1 MRLTKISDTTIKPQ
15 FASLL
20 LVGIMVIAALIVS
33 LWVVGLEQIQA
44 IFAHLNQLQE
54 HPPMWVEV
62 PMVMTRF
69 LVLPTIFVF
78 ILVLIITK
86 VSPKP
91 RAWSRFIVISILLFL
106 AIRYVQWRSLSTL
119 NLSNPWEGT
128 ISISLFVLEMLALF
142 SSSLQ
147 LFLMLKVKN
156 RQREVDRL
164 AVAVIEGEFQPT
176 VDIFIPTY
184 NEPELILR
192 RTVIGCQ
199 AIDYELKTVYL
210 LDDTN
215 RPQVAQLAQ
224 ELGCQYLT
232 RPYHDHAKAG
242 NINHAIPLTQG
253 ELIAI
258 FDADFIPTQ
267 NFLQRTV
274 GFFQDDKLALIQ
286 TPQSF
291 YNTDPIARNLGLEDI
306 LTPEEEVFYRQ
317 LQPIKDGAGSVVC
330 SGTSFVVR
338 RQSLESIDG
347 FVTDS
352 LSEDYFT
359 GIRLSAEG
367 YRLAYI
373 DEKLSAGLAA
383 ENIAAHASQRLR
395 WARGTLQAFF
405 IKSNPLT
412 IPGLNPLQRIAH
424 LEGLLHWFT
433 SLGNVFFLLMPLA
446 YAFFKV
452 IPVRATTDEF
462 LFFFLPYYVTQL
474 TVFSWLNYRSRS
486 AILSGIYGLVLA
498 FPLAFTV
505 IQVMLNPFATGF
517 KVTPKGTKSDRF
529 SFNWKLAFPLLILFI
544 LTAISLWTNLCAC
557 VLAYMNDSPAMAEQM
572 KGLDLGWIWS
582 SYNLISL
589 AAALLILLDVPKP
602 DLYEWFNLRRLIKLE
617 LKDATGKIQT
627 YWGITTLISEVGAD
641 ISLTQT
647 KISKVITSET
657 IPVDISI
664 LEEDIQLSGK
674 ITTADLD
681 EDFQIIHVDFDS
693 PTLEQER
700 KLIRLLF
707 CRPGQWKSKNTPGEL
722 YSLWLL
728 VKILLRPKILF
739 DRNPRINAINVAQI
753 SV

>member
-1 MRLTKISDTTIKPQ
+1 MRLTKISDKTIQPQ
-15 FASLL
+15 IASLFL
-20 LVGIMVIAALIVS
+20 IGIIFIAALIVS

-44 IFAHLNQLQE
+44 IFAYLNQSQE

-106 AIRYVQWRSLSTL
+106 AVRYVEWRSLSTL
-119 NLSNPWEGT
+119 NLSNPLEGI
-128 ISISLFVLEMLALF
+128 ISIGLFVLEMLALF

-147 LFLMLKVKN
+147 LFLMLNFKD
-156 RQREVDRL
+156 RQREVERL
-164 AVAVIEGEFQPT
+164 AVAVVEGRFKPT
-176 VDIFIPTY
+176 VDILIPTY
-184 NEPELILR
+184 NEPEFILR

-199 AIDYELKTVYL
+199 AIDYEPKTVYL

-253 ELIAI
+253 ELIAV

-338 RQSLESIDG
+338 RRALESIGG

-373 DEKLSAGLAA
+373 NEKLSAGLAA

-424 LEGLLHWFT
+424 LEGLIHWFT
-433 SLGNVFFLLMPLA
+433 SLG
-446 YAFFKV
+446 
-452 IPVRATTDEF
+452 
-462 LFFFLPYYVTQL
+462 
-474 TVFSWLNYRSRS
+474 
-486 AILSGIYGLVLA
+486 
-498 FPLAFTV
+498 
-505 IQVMLNPFATGF
+505 
-517 KVTPKGTKSDRF
+517 
-529 SFNWKLAFPLLILFI
+529 
-544 LTAISLWTNLCAC
+544 
-557 VLAYMNDSPAMAEQM
+557 
-572 KGLDLGWIWS
+572 
-582 SYNLISL
+582 
-589 AAALLILLDVPKP
+589 
-602 DLYEWFNLRRLIKLE
+602 
-617 LKDATGKIQT
+617 
-627 YWGITTLISEVGAD
+627 
-641 ISLTQT
+641 
-647 KISKVITSET
+647 
-657 IPVDISI
+657 
-664 LEEDIQLSGK
+664 
-674 ITTADLD
+674 
-681 EDFQIIHVDFDS
+681 
-693 PTLEQER
+693 
-700 KLIRLLF
+700 
-707 CRPGQWKSKNTPGEL
+707 
-722 YSLWLL
+722 
-728 VKILLRPKILF
+728 
-739 DRNPRINAINVAQI
+739 